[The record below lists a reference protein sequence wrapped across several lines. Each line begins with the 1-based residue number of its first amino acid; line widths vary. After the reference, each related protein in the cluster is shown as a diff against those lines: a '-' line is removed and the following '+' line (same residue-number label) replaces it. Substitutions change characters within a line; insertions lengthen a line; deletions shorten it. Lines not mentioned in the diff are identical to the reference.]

1 MTGFARAHGAAGTYA
16 WAWELKSVNGK
27 GLDLR
32 LRLPPTWDS
41 IDAAVR
47 ASAARAL
54 SRGNINA
61 TLEVTRMGAAP
72 AVRVN
77 APVLEA
83 VLAAIRDVSKRVEAE
98 PPSLDGILGL
108 KGVIE
113 VADAEE
119 DAAERAKAEAAAVA
133 GFEQALEQLVLER
146 RREGDALGR
155 VLAARIDEIARLTD
169 AAERNPARQPE
180 AVRMRLAEQIKALLA
195 TGEKLDPDRLHQEA
209 ILLAAKADVRE
220 ELDRLAAHIAAVRV
234 LLKQGGPVGRRL
246 DFLAQEF
253 NREANT
259 LCAKAGDVSLT
270 AVGLD
275 LKAAVDQFREQV
287 QNLE

>member
-1 MTGFARAHGAAGTYA
+1 
-16 WAWELKSVNGK
+16 
-27 GLDLR
+27 
-32 LRLPPTWDS
+32 
-41 IDAAVR
+41 
-47 ASAARAL
+47 
-54 SRGNINA
+54 
-61 TLEVTRMGAAP
+61 
-72 AVRVN
+72 
-77 APVLEA
+77 VLEA